1 MEIQPL
7 NTEAY
12 LARMISKQRL
22 QKLTFLC
29 VKTSFWSLLRPF
41 KLWAATATAI
51 YKWSKKTASVITII
65 NDYILTKP
73 FSKRN
78 KYRSKLSPFITTGL
92 CRSHNNGNNNV
103 INNFNRLDETYRKVG
118 LEFWTYSLIFKP
130 VNCLIQG
137 HISELQWSYFFIN
150 LTALPQRYLSVTK
163 ASESY
168 QLTNCVDAVS
178 LAFSELAL
186 TSIKTDLWLTVIR
199 IWTSIKRLKRS
210 G

>member
-12 LARMISKQRL
+12 LACMISKQRL

-137 HISELQWSYFFIN
+137 HISEFQWSYF
-150 LTALPQRYLSVTK
+150 LSISQYYHKDIVCDK
-163 ASESY
+163 GIRVISV
-168 QLTNCVDAVS
+168 N
-178 LAFSELAL
+178 ELRRCSFTGIL
-186 TSIKTDLWLTVIR
+186 RTSIDQH
-199 IWTSIKRLKRS
+199 
-210 G
+210 